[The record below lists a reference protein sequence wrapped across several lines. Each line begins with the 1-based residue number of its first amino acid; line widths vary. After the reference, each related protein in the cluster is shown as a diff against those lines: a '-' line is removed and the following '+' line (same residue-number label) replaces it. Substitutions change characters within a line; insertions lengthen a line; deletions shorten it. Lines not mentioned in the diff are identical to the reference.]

1 LTHRDAAQSE
11 TIAAADAPVIP
22 GNLGSDDHS
31 KDASAKDSGI
41 GCSSFSRT
49 NERWLIQRC
58 STNKATLLIIKQG
71 SKLGA
76 TIKIW
81 IITE

>member
-1 LTHRDAAQSE
+1 MDPDLAHRAHRLTHRDAAQSE

-41 GCSSFSRT
+41 GLF
-49 NERWLIQRC
+49 
-58 STNKATLLIIKQG
+58 KF
-71 SKLGA
+71 
-76 TIKIW
+76 
-81 IITE
+81 

>member
-1 LTHRDAAQSE
+1 LRIADERDPDLAHRAHRLTHRDAAQSE

-41 GCSSFSRT
+41 GLF
-49 NERWLIQRC
+49 
-58 STNKATLLIIKQG
+58 KF
-71 SKLGA
+71 
-76 TIKIW
+76 
-81 IITE
+81 